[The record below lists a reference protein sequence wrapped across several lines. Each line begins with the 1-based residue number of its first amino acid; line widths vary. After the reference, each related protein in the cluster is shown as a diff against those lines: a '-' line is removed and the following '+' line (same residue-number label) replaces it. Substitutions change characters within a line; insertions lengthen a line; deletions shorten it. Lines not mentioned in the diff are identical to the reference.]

1 MGHFLAIR
9 PGKDAG
15 ELPGEPTKDPAFG
28 LAAVWITEQDR
39 EKAERMG
46 CTVVDPPSII
56 ATHLTEILKR
66 HAAEVLGRQEVQSIL
81 DALKTD
87 YPAVVEE
94 VRKSLSSGDVQKV
107 LQGLLAERVSVRN
120 MVVILETL
128 ADYAGVTKDSA
139 FLVEKVRQALGRQ
152 ISLQY
157 CDEAKTLRVL
167 TLEPSLEKRIIDS
180 RVETGRGIAAA
191 LEPALHRRW
200 ITALSN
206 AVRAVQEQ
214 GYHEVVLCSEAA
226 RPLVKA
232 SSAREIPHLAVL
244 SSLEVASDITVE
256 SLGEIRVEATE
267 AIARGG

>member
-1 MGHFLAIR
+1 
-9 PGKDAG
+9 
-15 ELPGEPTKDPAFG
+15 
-28 LAAVWITEQDR
+28 
-39 EKAERMG
+39 
-46 CTVVDPPSII
+46 VVDPPSII

-66 HAAEVLGRQEVQSIL
+66 HAAEVLGRQEVQAIL
-81 DALKTD
+81 DALKND

-94 VRKSLSSGDVQKV
+94 VRKALSTGEIQKV

-128 ADYAGVTKDSA
+128 ADYAGVTKDTA

-167 TLEPSLEKRIIDS
+167 TVEPSLEKRIIDS
-180 RVETGRGIAAA
+180 RVETGRGITAA

-244 SSLEVASDITVE
+244 SSLEVAPDVTVE
-256 SLGEIRVEATE
+256 RLA
-267 AIARGG
+267 

>member
-1 MGHFLAIR
+1 
-9 PGKDAG
+9 
-15 ELPGEPTKDPAFG
+15 
-28 LAAVWITEQDR
+28 
-39 EKAERMG
+39 
-46 CTVVDPPSII
+46 
-56 ATHLTEILKR
+56 
-66 HAAEVLGRQEVQSIL
+66 
-81 DALKTD
+81 
-87 YPAVVEE
+87 
-94 VRKSLSSGDVQKV
+94 
-107 LQGLLAERVSVRN
+107 
-120 MVVILETL
+120 
-128 ADYAGVTKDSA
+128 
-139 FLVEKVRQALGRQ
+139 VEKVRQALGRQ

-167 TLEPSLEKRIIDS
+167 TIEPSLEKRIIDS
-180 RVETGRGIAAA
+180 RVETGRGVAAA

-244 SSLEVASDITVE
+244 SSLEVAGDVTVE
-256 SLGEIRVEATE
+256 SLGEVRVEATE